1 MIELQ
6 ALDWFKTLGTIK
18 HQLPNTS
25 ILVGS
30 QGVNLPARQQNKPYN
45 RQKGDKRY
53 HGINGAKAIFTAGNL
68 FLYAAIY
75 ALGVV
80 DDLRGCHDFPLFSSS
95 HCNAN

>member
-1 MIELQ
+1 MPLFYADFVNTYLSNDYNSLSPKIAEFSKTCVMIELQ

-45 RQKGDKRY
+45 RQKGDKGY
-53 HGINGAKAIFTAGNL
+53 HSIDRA
-68 FLYAAIY
+68 
-75 ALGVV
+75 
-80 DDLRGCHDFPLFSSS
+80 
-95 HCNAN
+95 